1 MKGIIYLI
9 FIVINFLNRKKKVDD
24 LAGDKAKLEDKI
36 KGLEKDI
43 TDTKKVLDDKTDEA
57 K

>member
-24 LAGDKAKLEDKI
+24 LADDKAKLEDKI